1 MAAFDASLKELM
13 TPLDPSRHAIEI
25 MRLKTARSFEDL
37 LRIVTEQGG
46 WLTPGSIEPRLRL
59 VQHNVRMFVVVEYK
73 DGWTTRVSMA
83 GF

>member
-1 MAAFDASLKELM
+1 MAAFDVSMKELLA
-13 TPLDPSRHAIEI
+13 PLDTSRHAIEI
-25 MRLKTARSFEDL
+25 MRLKSARSFEDM
-37 LRIVTEQGG
+37 LRMVTEQGG